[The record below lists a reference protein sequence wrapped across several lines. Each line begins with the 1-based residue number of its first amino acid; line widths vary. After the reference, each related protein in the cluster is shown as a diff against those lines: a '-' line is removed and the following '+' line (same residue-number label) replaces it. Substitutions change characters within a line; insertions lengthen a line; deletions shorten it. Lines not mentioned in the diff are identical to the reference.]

1 MYHFPG
7 MNRARWSLA
16 AVANPAAGNPAAI
29 LTVAK
34 PGSFDPT
41 SLILRVYQ
49 PTNTGQKVYVTLGG
63 GAPQAINVVTAAEG
77 DWRGPVM
84 PIEPTEDG
92 FRLHMTAAIATVQID
107 GMGLPPARA
116 PER

>member
-1 MYHFPG
+1 MT
-7 MNRARWSLA
+7 
-16 AVANPAAGNPAAI
+16 AGDPTAI

-41 SLILRVYQ
+41 SLILRIYQ
-49 PTNTGQKVYVTLGG
+49 PTNTGKEVYVTLGG
-63 GAPQAINVVTAAEG
+63 GAPQAVNIVTAAEG

-84 PIEPTEDG
+84 PIEPTDSG
-92 FRLHMTAAIATVQID
+92 FMLQMNAAIATVQID
-107 GMGLPPARA
+107 GMGLARPRA